1 LNTDNNNKL
10 QKEFQNIFFRMNKI
24 GLIAR
29 RPIQNILI
37 RFSGQK
43 FTNDYDV
50 MVNANKCVVF
60 MKGTPEA
67 PNCGFSRAVIQML
80 EAEGADFK
88 EVDTHNILADEI
100 MREELKEYSDWP
112 TFPQVYLQGEFFA
125 GCDIMY
131 EAYQKD
137 ELRKELLDAQMTL
150 PAIE

>member
-1 LNTDNNNKL
+1 
-10 QKEFQNIFFRMNKI
+10 MNKI

>member
-1 LNTDNNNKL
+1 MNFDKYY
-10 QKEFQNIFFRMNKI
+10 FRMNKI

-37 RFSGQK
+37 RFSSQK
-43 FTNDYDV
+43 FSHDYDA

-60 MKGTPEA
+60 MKGTPDA
-67 PNCGFSRAVIQML
+67 PNVRIFLKSQKFTFAGNHGYLQCGFSRAVIQML

-112 TFPQVYLQGEFFA
+112 TFPQVFLSF
-125 GCDIMY
+125 
-131 EAYQKD
+131 
-137 ELRKELLDAQMTL
+137 LDRF
-150 PAIE
+150 

>member
-1 LNTDNNNKL
+1 
-10 QKEFQNIFFRMNKI
+10 
-24 GLIAR
+24 
-29 RPIQNILI
+29 
-37 RFSGQK
+37 
-43 FTNDYDV
+43 
-50 MVNANKCVVF
+50 
-60 MKGTPEA
+60 
-67 PNCGFSRAVIQML
+67 ML

-112 TFPQVYLQGEFFA
+112 TFPQVNIFLGKCIFERKQFFSYVQVYLQGEFFA

-150 PAIE
+150 PAVE

>member
-1 LNTDNNNKL
+1 
-10 QKEFQNIFFRMNKI
+10 MNKI

-43 FTNDYDV
+43 FSHDYDA

-60 MKGTPEA
+60 MKGTPDA
-67 PNCGFSRAVIQML
+67 PNVSIYKTFAGNHGYIQCGFSRAVIQML

-112 TFPQVYLQGEFFA
+112 TFPQVFFHT
-125 GCDIMY
+125 DPSF
-131 EAYQKD
+131 
-137 ELRKELLDAQMTL
+137 LRRF
-150 PAIE
+150 

>member
-1 LNTDNNNKL
+1 MGVRFRLSN
-10 QKEFQNIFFRMNKI
+10 RMNKI

-37 RFSGQK
+37 RFSSQK
-43 FTNDYDV
+43 FTHDYDA

-67 PNCGFSRAVIQML
+67 PNCGFSRAVIQVL

-88 EVDTHNILADEI
+88 EIDTHNILADEI

-112 TFPQVYLQGEFFA
+112 TFPRYISKVNSLQA
-125 GCDIMY
+125 VILCTRRI
-131 EAYQKD
+131 K
-137 ELRKELLDAQMTL
+137 K
-150 PAIE
+150 

>member
-1 LNTDNNNKL
+1 
-10 QKEFQNIFFRMNKI
+10 
-24 GLIAR
+24 
-29 RPIQNILI
+29 
-37 RFSGQK
+37 
-43 FTNDYDV
+43 
-50 MVNANKCVVF
+50 
-60 MKGTPEA
+60 
-67 PNCGFSRAVIQML
+67 ML

-112 TFPQVYLQGEFFA
+112 TFPQVFSSFLGRFSVIFQVYLQGEFFA

-150 PAIE
+150 PAVE